1 MKFEIGDK
9 VKVYGLISEHRNR
22 VGSVSDVLQS
32 RKGGTLYEVQFEDEF
47 EPCDTFFEDD
57 SLEKIVEPDPTISFK
72 IDICENVVVAI
83 MIQDERQIARG
94 HGHIIH
100 EGAIGI
106 AQAASYACKKL
117 YESMNGGSMIGGEY
131 RGR

>member
-9 VKVYGLISEHRNR
+9 VKVYNR
-22 VGSVSDVLQS
+22 VGVVSDVLES
-32 RKGGTLYEVQFEDEF
+32 RKGGILYEVQFEGEV
-47 EPCDTFFEDD
+47 EPCDTFFAED
-57 SLEKIVEPDPTISFK
+57 SLEKIIEADPTISFK
-72 IDICENVVVAI
+72 IDITENVVIAI

-100 EGAIGI
+100 EGAIGV

>member
-1 MKFEIGDK
+1 MFEIGNK
-9 VKVYGLISEHRNR
+9 VKVYNR
-22 VGSVSDVLQS
+22 VGTVVDVLES
-32 RKGGTLYEVQFEDEF
+32 KRGGEALFEVQFDGES
-47 EPCDTFFEDD
+47 EPNDTFFQED
-57 SLEKIVEPDPTISFK
+57 SLSRIVEADPTISFK
-72 IDICENVVVAI
+72 IDICENLVVAI